1 MPLVPNFTTSQTQG
15 SPSIIKLTDTA
26 TGSNVAI
33 TGRRILLV
41 DNVGNY
47 VKPDGNL
54 TDYIVWAL
62 ADTTIDID
70 CLSTDMALNIT
81 VNWVDVSGATIE
93 TKTILNGFTLYNEQ
107 FYYNL
112 TTKQSSNPLRLDN
125 ENYAKN
131 KSMLRMYIDSGNQ
144 AITNGNDIKNAQLS
158 YDKATY
164 LSNNE
169 NLFF

>member
-1 MPLVPNFTTSQTQG
+1 MPLTPNFTDSQTQG
-15 SPSIIKLTDTA
+15 SPSIITLTDTS

-33 TGRRILLV
+33 TERRVFLIDQLGNFIKTVGNVNDYTTWALV
-41 DNVGNY
+41 D
-47 VKPDGNL
+47 
-54 TDYIVWAL
+54 TS
-62 ADTTIDID
+62 IDID

-81 VNWVDVSGATIE
+81 VNWVDVGGATIE
-93 TKTILNGFTLYNEQ
+93 TKTTLSGFTLYNEQ

-112 TTKQSSNPLRLDN
+112 TTKQSSNPKRLDN

-144 AITNGNDIKNAQLS
+144 SILNASDIKNAQLS

-164 LSNNE
+164 LSQNE